1 MRQVERQR
9 AREGLTVILSVTLAR
24 DRTQSGARERAGDPA
39 LGASAPPPAH
49 PARAQT
55 RSAAK
60 RKQSVDRSKHTKQ
73 RAPDREKNGV
83 GETEENLRIR
93 LSGIGTSSEY
103 SEGSGEMEKEG
114 KTKKETHTFVFATR
128 RVRCIPR
135 SPMPIGSSHTQSPV
149 TSGHVSAHIS
159 RMIDPTQRDSRA
171 RQRQSRFPGAS
182 HDSALTKSDALR
194 PNSLC
199 TFMTRLWRRFTGLEA
214 LRAPRRCRPP
224 RAAIRRVERQ

>member
-1 MRQVERQR
+1 MGVVAWCGAAASHAVQAHLSAFMRQVERQR

-93 LSGIGTSSEY
+93 LSGIGTSSEDGTEY
-103 SEGSGEMEKEG
+103 RGAEMEKEG
-114 KTKKETHTFVFATR
+114 KTKEGNSHICVCDTASAMHPPIADADRIKPHTEPGHVWSRQCSHTSHDRPDATR
-128 RVRCIPR
+128 QPSPTETVPFSGGVTRFR
-135 SPMPIGSSHTQSPV
+135 SH
-149 TSGHVSAHIS
+149 
-159 RMIDPTQRDSRA
+159 
-171 RQRQSRFPGAS
+171 
-182 HDSALTKSDALR
+182 K
-194 PNSLC
+194 
-199 TFMTRLWRRFTGLEA
+199 
-214 LRAPRRCRPP
+214 
-224 RAAIRRVERQ
+224 IRRIATQ

>member
-1 MRQVERQR
+1 VHPTEKKTESEKRRKTCVFGFRVLERPRNTRR
-9 AREGLTVILSVTLAR
+9 AAAR
-24 DRTQSGARERAGDPA
+24 W
-39 LGASAPPPAH
+39 
-49 PARAQT
+49 
-55 RSAAK
+55 K
-60 RKQSVDRSKHTKQ
+60 KK
-73 RAPDREKNGV
+73 
-83 GETEENLRIR
+83 
-93 LSGIGTSSEY
+93 
-103 SEGSGEMEKEG
+103 G